1 VRPAAAEPV
10 ALAVVELAAAAEPVA
25 AVRAVTRL
33 EAAVAAWV
41 VLDRAVINLVLEL
54 GAAAWAVAVWAAAV
68 WAAAAEPVAPEVVEP
83 VAAEPLAVINPALE
97 LAAAARVAPDLA
109 VINPALGPE
118 APAAVE
124 PVAARVA
131 ARSNKVTQSRKKTER
146 REGIAIS
153 SHLSSP
159 PPRARQP
166 QVAI

>member
-1 VRPAAAEPV
+1 MRPAAAEPV

-54 GAAAWAVAVWAAAV
+54 GAAAWAAAAWAAAV

-97 LAAAARVAPDLA
+97 LAAARVAPDLA

>member
-1 VRPAAAEPV
+1 
-10 ALAVVELAAAAEPVA
+10 VELAAAAEPVA

-54 GAAAWAVAVWAAAV
+54 GAAAWAAAAWAAAVWAAAV

-83 VAAEPLAVINPALE
+83 VAAEPLAVIDPALE
-97 LAAAARVAPDLA
+97 LAAARVAPDLA